1 MEKNQSVMVKLALLK
16 SQLTGRKTTMGF
28 VKFPMPTEEA
38 ALYIEAALQVEV
50 EKRGRT
56 FGDSDELQGH
66 IVQIAR
72 MFTEPTTKF
81 GILLCGGVGNGK
93 SSMMYALQNL
103 IKSLKI
109 PLNGNTTF
117 DTWGM
122 RVESAKFIYNQVK
135 VDSQEYRQ
143 IQIAN
148 MLGIDD
154 LGEEETTLINYG
166 NRVTPVIDLISY
178 RYCRMLFTMV
188 TTNLTPAQIRAT
200 YGDRIADRF
209 NEMMLILPYK
219 NPSFRT
225 PHPNGSLHQ

>member
-1 MEKNQSVMVKLALLK
+1 MEKNQSVMEKLARLR
-16 SQLTGRKTTMGF
+16 SQLTVRKTTTGF
-28 VKFPMPTEEA
+28 AKFPMSTEEA
-38 ALYIEAALQVEV
+38 AAFIDTALRLEV
-50 EKRGRT
+50 ADRGKM
-56 FGDSDELQGH
+56 FIDSSELQGY
-66 IVQIAR
+66 ILRIAEL
-72 MFTEPTTKF
+72 FTKPTAKF

-93 SSMMYALQNL
+93 TSMMYALQNL
-103 IKSLKI
+103 IRNLEI

-117 DTWGM
+117 GTWGM
-122 RVESAKFIYNQVK
+122 RIESAKFIYNQVK

-143 IQIAN
+143 IQNAN

-154 LGEEETTLINYG
+154 LGEEEPTLMNYG

-188 TTNLTPAQIRAT
+188 TTNLTPAQIRST

-209 NEMMLILPYK
+209 NEMMLILPYR

-225 PHPNGSLHQ
+225 PQPNASQHQ

>member
-1 MEKNQSVMVKLALLK
+1 
-16 SQLTGRKTTMGF
+16 
-28 VKFPMPTEEA
+28 
-38 ALYIEAALQVEV
+38 
-50 EKRGRT
+50 
-56 FGDSDELQGH
+56 
-66 IVQIAR
+66 
-72 MFTEPTTKF
+72 MFTEPITKF

-103 IKSLKI
+103 IKSLEI
-109 PLNGNTTF
+109 PNNGNTTF

-122 RVESAKFIYNQVK
+122 RIESAKFIYNQVK

-143 IQIAN
+143 IQNAN

-154 LGEEETTLINYG
+154 LGEEETTLMNYG

-178 RYCRMLFTMV
+178 RYNRMLFTMI

-225 PHPNGSLHQ
+225 PQPNASLHQ